1 MEIREVRQEDLQRLL
16 ELYTQLHD
24 NPMPFFDDKLESL
37 WNNILTNPD
46 HHIIIGIEDDRIVS
60 SCVIV
65 IISNLTNHQR
75 PYAFIENVITD
86 EKSRGKGYAT
96 MLLGFAKEIARKENC
111 YKIMLMTGSKKEST
125 LQFYENAGYNHS
137 DKTAFIQWLK

>member
-1 MEIREVRQEDLQRLL
+1 MEIREVQKEDLQGLL
-16 ELYTQLHD
+16 ELYTQLHE
-24 NPMPFFDDKLESL
+24 NQMPAFDDKLESL

-46 HHIIIGIEDDRIVS
+46 HHIIIGVVEDRIVS

-75 PYAFIENVITD
+75 PYALIENVITD

-96 MLLGFAKEIARKENC
+96 KLLEYAKEIARKENC

-125 LQFYENAGYNHS
+125 LHFYENAGYNRN
-137 DKTAFIQWLK
+137 DKTAFIQWLL